1 MGHAIPL
8 MACIMSVVDVVD
20 PFMPKQVNKSVML
33 HEQVL

>member
-8 MACIMSVVDVVD
+8 IACIMSVVDVVD
-20 PFMPKQVNKSVML
+20 PFMLKLVNKEAKL